1 MPHSRLD
8 IALGR
13 SRLSL
18 PEQGRIA
25 VLRARPDTDHSVL
38 PGERLQLFN
47 GFRPDHDRLAAA
59 GYAVAARPP
68 QGQEFAAVLVEITR
82 SKDETKGLIA
92 QALEM
97 VGPGGVVLVDGAR
110 TDGIDSVLRHCRAIL
125 PIDDVLIKHHGRL
138 FRMTRPDEL
147 PDEIRVW
154 ADALAL
160 RPNRDGFL
168 TAPGMFS
175 PDHIDAGSALLARHF
190 DARLGGNVADL
201 GAGWGWLAIQAL
213 KAGQIERIDLF
224 EAEDAA
230 LTAARANI
238 DDPRARFFWA
248 DVTAATATAVGQG
261 QAREQTLEQTVE
273 QTLGDGA
280 NRPADTP
287 LATYDAVIC
296 NPPFHQGRAATPAL
310 GQEFIRRAHG
320 LLAPDGALWLVANR
334 QMPYE
339 SILRESFG
347 QVTPLEE
354 NSAFKAIL
362 ASKPIAGAPG
372 RGHRRILRAR

>member
-1 MPHSRLD
+1 MPHSRLE

-13 SRLSL
+13 SGLSL
-18 PEQGRIA
+18 PAQGRIA

-59 GYAVAARPP
+59 GHAVAARPP
-68 QGQEFAAVLVEITR
+68 EGQEFAAVLVEITR

-97 VGPGGVVLVDGAR
+97 VGPGGMVLVDGAR
-110 TDGIDSVLRHCRAIL
+110 TDGIDSVLRHCRAVL

-138 FRMTRPDEL
+138 FRMTRPAEL
-147 PDEIRVW
+147 PAEVRAW

-190 DARLGGNVADL
+190 DARLRGNVADL

-213 KAGQIERIDLF
+213 KAGRIERIELF

-230 LTAARANI
+230 LAAARANI

-248 DVTAATATAVGQG
+248 DVTAATATAVGPQQEQG
-261 QAREQTLEQTVE
+261 N
-273 QTLGDGA
+273 DA

-310 GQEFIRRAHG
+310 GLEFIRRAHA
-320 LLAPDGALWLVANR
+320 LLATDGALWLVANR

-347 QVTPLEE
+347 EVTPLEE

-362 ASKPIAGAPG
+362 ATRPIAGKQG